1 MESSVADYG
10 DIIAEIVS
18 TKDELQLQKLAD
30 EYMERYQRLA
40 EICRYSSDEE
50 RALSDF
56 FCECDAYSPA
66 DDEIWTTEDANTC
79 INGAQMRKAASCTL
93 QKLRG

>member
-18 TKDELQLQKLAD
+18 TKDKLQLQKLAD
-30 EYMERYQRLA
+30 EYMERYKRLA
-40 EICRYSSDEE
+40 KISRYSSNEE
-50 RALSDF
+50 QALSDF
-56 FCECDAYSPA
+56 FCECDAYSPV
-66 DDEIWTTEDANTC
+66 DDEIWAEAASTC
-79 INGAQMRKAASCTL
+79 INGAQLRKAASCTL